1 MAIGMVIFLSIC
13 VIVLSF
19 WIRRSYLYFSRSIFG
34 SIERL
39 PFPVQEGVR
48 EGWEI
53 DQGKEHITVVRD
65 ILLLQGTH
73 YCCEEHITVVNFKR
87 KLPSLP

>member
-1 MAIGMVIFLSIC
+1 MTHAICSICVALIVLSVLDQSEMAVGMIIFLSIC

-19 WIRRSYLYFSRSIFG
+19 WIRRSYFYFLRSIFG

-48 EGWEI
+48 EEWEI
-53 DQGKEHITVVRD
+53 YHGKEHITVVWNM
-65 ILLLQGTH
+65 LLL
-73 YCCEEHITVVNFKR
+73 
-87 KLPSLP
+87 

>member
-1 MAIGMVIFLSIC
+1 MLDQSEMAIGMVIFLSIC

-19 WIRRSYLYFSRSIFG
+19 WIRRSYLYFSRSTFG

-48 EGWEI
+48 DGWDI

-65 ILLLQGTH
+65 ILLL
-73 YCCEEHITVVNFKR
+73 
-87 KLPSLP
+87 

>member
-1 MAIGMVIFLSIC
+1 MLDQSDMAIGMVIFLSIC

-19 WIRRSYLYFSRSIFG
+19 WIRRSYLYFLRSIFG

-53 DQGKEHITVVRD
+53 YHGKEHVTVVWNT
-65 ILLLQGTH
+65 LLL
-73 YCCEEHITVVNFKR
+73 
-87 KLPSLP
+87 

>member
-1 MAIGMVIFLSIC
+1 MAIRMVIFLSIC
-13 VIVLSF
+13 AIVLSF

-53 DQGKEHITVVRD
+53 YHGKEHVTVVRD
-65 ILLLQGTH
+65 MLLLRMSRENCH
-73 YCCEEHITVVNFKR
+73 PCHDLWMVIKHVK
-87 KLPSLP
+87 

>member
-1 MAIGMVIFLSIC
+1 MTHAICSICLALIVLSVLDQSEMAVGMIIFLSIC

-19 WIRRSYLYFSRSIFG
+19 WIRRSYFYFLRSIFG

-53 DQGKEHITVVRD
+53 YHGKEH
-65 ILLLQGTH
+65 
-73 YCCEEHITVVNFKR
+73 YCCVEHVTVMNF
-87 KLPSLP
+87 